1 MDNIINFNFLKVA
14 DNKKKSDNSEISI
27 DKSNFSKEK
36 ATNVD
41 SFIIKTDKE
50 KELKTTN
57 INPEFFSAEEIN
69 KNSEELNEEVIKTEN
84 INEFA
89 VSDSNLFYSNENKE
103 NTKNFEVFSKLGG
116 KKKSDI
122 LTNENQKNAINQS
135 NFIKTNKKKNPI
147 QDYNI
152 IQKPE
157 KKIIDSMLSKKDKS
171 NSFKELFSNIKKEN
185 KSRIKSLFQNY
196 VNYIAKRR
204 NAKSGNIEKVI
215 LANKVKINPSNYD
228 KNLNIKNENILLTKE
243 KEKNKIKVNVN
254 DNSPKES
261 INNNFKLSSDK
272 SNTEFSKEHSIQVFD
287 RLKNII
293 DIKSTDAGQKFVQ
306 LLENNIKLNNNKFE
320 IQLRPENLGRL
331 QISLE
336 IIGENVDITI
346 NSDNINTA
354 QSLVENNSNL
364 SKMLQNH
371 GMNLNNFNFNG
382 NNSKNKDK
390 GNNIEKK
397 IEENKGITNN
407 KEEDIKLENK
417 NKSEKLV
424 YVKA

>member
-41 SFIIKTDKE
+41 GFIIKTDKE

-57 INPEFFSAEEIN
+57 INPEFFSVEEIN

-103 NTKNFEVFSKLGG
+103 NTKNFEAFSKLGV
-116 KKKSDI
+116 KKQSDI

-135 NFIKTNKKKNPI
+135 NFIKANRKKDPI

-157 KKIIDSMLSKKDKS
+157 KKIIDSILIKKDKN

-254 DNSPKES
+254 DNIPKES
-261 INNNFKLSSDK
+261 INNNFKLFSDK

-293 DIKSTDAGQKFVQ
+293 DIKSIDPGQKFVQ

-397 IEENKGITNN
+397 IEENKDTTNN
-407 KEEDIKLENK
+407 KEENIKLENK

>member
-41 SFIIKTDKE
+41 GFIIKTDKE

-57 INPEFFSAEEIN
+57 INPEFFSVEEIN

-103 NTKNFEVFSKLGG
+103 NTKNFEAFSKVGV
-116 KKKSDI
+116 KKQSDI

-135 NFIKTNKKKNPI
+135 NFIKANKKKDPI
-147 QDYNI
+147 QEYNI

-228 KNLNIKNENILLTKE
+228 KNLNIKNENMLLTKE

-261 INNNFKLSSDK
+261 INNNFKLFSDK
-272 SNTEFSKEHSIQVFD
+272 SNTEFSKEQSIQVFD

-293 DIKSTDAGQKFVQ
+293 DIKSIDPGQKFVQ

-397 IEENKGITNN
+397 IEENKDTTNN
-407 KEEDIKLENK
+407 KEENIKLENK

>member
-1 MDNIINFNFLKVA
+1 MAFDV
-14 DNKKKSDNSEISI
+14 
-27 DKSNFSKEK
+27 
-36 ATNVD
+36 
-41 SFIIKTDKE
+41 
-50 KELKTTN
+50 
-57 INPEFFSAEEIN
+57 
-69 KNSEELNEEVIKTEN
+69 
-84 INEFA
+84 
-89 VSDSNLFYSNENKE
+89 
-103 NTKNFEVFSKLGG
+103 
-116 KKKSDI
+116 
-122 LTNENQKNAINQS
+122 
-135 NFIKTNKKKNPI
+135 
-147 QDYNI
+147 
-152 IQKPE
+152 
-157 KKIIDSMLSKKDKS
+157 
-171 NSFKELFSNIKKEN
+171 
-185 KSRIKSLFQNY
+185 
-196 VNYIAKRR
+196 
-204 NAKSGNIEKVI
+204 
-215 LANKVKINPSNYD
+215 
-228 KNLNIKNENILLTKE
+228 
-243 KEKNKIKVNVN
+243 
-254 DNSPKES
+254 
-261 INNNFKLSSDK
+261 NNFKLFSDK
-272 SNTEFSKEHSIQVFD
+272 SNTEFSKEQSIQVFD

-293 DIKSTDAGQKFVQ
+293 DIKSIDPGQKFVQ

-397 IEENKGITNN
+397 IEENKDTTNN
-407 KEEDIKLENK
+407 KEENIKLENK